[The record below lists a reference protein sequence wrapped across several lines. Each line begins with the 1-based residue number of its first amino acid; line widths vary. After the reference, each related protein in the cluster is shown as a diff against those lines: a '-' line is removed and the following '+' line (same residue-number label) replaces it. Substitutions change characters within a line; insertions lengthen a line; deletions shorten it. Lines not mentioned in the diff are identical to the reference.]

1 MNLVL
6 LCCGAMVA
14 LFVVSVI
21 IFVCFGPNV
30 TSVGLGPQLTAVV
43 LQNIVVFILPVVLLA
58 LINKSVEHRKME
70 SSLWTE
76 HGPTLRSIALVVL
89 VYIVALP
96 AMNYIVDW
104 NQNLHL
110 PHALNGL
117 EKTMRAMEDGA
128 QAVTEQL
135 LNTESW
141 AMMLMTVLLV
151 GVLTGMGE
159 EAFFRAGM
167 LGSMRHGGVNR
178 HVAVW
183 TAAIVFSAIHL
194 QFYGFVPR
202 MLLGAWFGYVMLW
215 SGEVW
220 TPIIAHAL
228 NNSAVVV
235 CTFLAHNKYISGNF
249 LETLGVPQQGEKPFL
264 AIASAIATAL
274 VIWAFMRKRGE
285 KEEVR
290 GKR

>member
-1 MNLVL
+1 MKCPFCACSESKVIDSRPTDEGERIRRRRE
-6 LCCGAMVA
+6 CIACGKR
-14 LFVVSVI
+14 FTTYEI
-21 IFVCFGPNV
+21 IETVPV
-30 TSVGLGPQLTAVV
+30 
-43 LQNIVVFILPVVLLA
+43 IVV
-58 LINKSVEHRKME
+58 KK
-70 SSLWTE
+70 
-76 HGPTLRSIALVVL
+76 
-89 VYIVALP
+89 
-96 AMNYIVDW
+96 

-274 VIWAFMRKRGE
+274 VIWAFMRNKGE
-285 KEEVR
+285 REEVR

>member
-1 MNLVL
+1 
-6 LCCGAMVA
+6 
-14 LFVVSVI
+14 
-21 IFVCFGPNV
+21 
-30 TSVGLGPQLTAVV
+30 
-43 LQNIVVFILPVVLLA
+43 
-58 LINKSVEHRKME
+58 
-70 SSLWTE
+70 
-76 HGPTLRSIALVVL
+76 
-89 VYIVALP
+89 
-96 AMNYIVDW
+96 
-104 NQNLHL
+104 
-110 PHALNGL
+110 
-117 EKTMRAMEDGA
+117 
-128 QAVTEQL
+128 
-135 LNTESW
+135 
-141 AMMLMTVLLV
+141 MMLMTVLLV

-235 CTFLAHNKYISGNF
+235 CTFLANNKYISGNF

-264 AIASAIATAL
+264 AIASAIATAV
-274 VIWAFMRKRGE
+274 VIWAFMRNKGE
-285 KEEVR
+285 REEVR

>member
-1 MNLVL
+1 
-6 LCCGAMVA
+6 
-14 LFVVSVI
+14 
-21 IFVCFGPNV
+21 
-30 TSVGLGPQLTAVV
+30 
-43 LQNIVVFILPVVLLA
+43 
-58 LINKSVEHRKME
+58 
-70 SSLWTE
+70 
-76 HGPTLRSIALVVL
+76 
-89 VYIVALP
+89 
-96 AMNYIVDW
+96 MNYIVDW

-285 KEEVR
+285 REEVR